1 LYGYITTHGQ
11 QNIKKGCIFLP
22 APLRSYPDT
31 VRYRKYFGR
40 NFQNFWNCCSG
51 VLIMTGQD
59 DSHDDEELKD
69 KMRRKAMSLTVELRV
84 LDQLQ

>member
-1 LYGYITTHGQ
+1 
-11 QNIKKGCIFLP
+11 
-22 APLRSYPDT
+22 
-31 VRYRKYFGR
+31 
-40 NFQNFWNCCSG
+40 
-51 VLIMTGQD
+51 MTGQD